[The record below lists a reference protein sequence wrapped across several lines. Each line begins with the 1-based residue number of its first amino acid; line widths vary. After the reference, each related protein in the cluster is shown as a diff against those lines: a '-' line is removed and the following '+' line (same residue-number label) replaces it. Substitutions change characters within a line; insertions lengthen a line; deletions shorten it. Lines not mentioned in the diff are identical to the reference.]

1 MKHFDEVTIQAFLD
15 GEMPD
20 ERMAQATQHLSLCDF
35 CTKALM
41 EAEAEMAD
49 INFAFA
55 AEASAPIPTQRIWAR
70 IENEIDFLETKIAA
84 AKAGRKSFWESV
96 AAVFT
101 PAQIA
106 FAGGLAAVILVSLF
120 SLSVLQRQPALDGK
134 QIADNVKSN
143 IPNIKI
149 EEPVFVPTP
158 EIKDSAPPNITRAP
172 RPIKV
177 SHSNKIQSP
186 KSKVQS
192 PKSEKDFT
200 QILPEEHDY
209 LNSIAQLSKAVNSND
224 EFVMRP
230 SFRVEYEKNL
240 AVMNQAIS
248 AMQKQARRNPKD
260 ENAKRILFASY
271 QNKID
276 LLNTV
281 AEKSQLVASAR

>member
-70 IENEIDFLETKIAA
+70 IENEIDFLETKTAA